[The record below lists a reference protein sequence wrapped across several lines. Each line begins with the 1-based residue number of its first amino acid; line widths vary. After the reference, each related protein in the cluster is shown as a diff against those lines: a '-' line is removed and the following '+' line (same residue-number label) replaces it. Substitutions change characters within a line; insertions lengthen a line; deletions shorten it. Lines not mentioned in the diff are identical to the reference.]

1 MRLISLFVESLKG
14 VFRMGCRL
22 SNGVLSVDISD
33 IGEAYKG
40 TRFDWT
46 GFITQVTLAKGNH
59 TFCVPESLKEGE
71 GTGGIGLCNEFG
83 ISRAIGYDETP
94 VGGWFPKPG
103 IGLLQKLDSQSY
115 SFINEFPLNSFS
127 VDVEVRDDS
136 ITYTVQPLESNG
148 YAMLLT
154 KTISIKDDQLKIAY
168 ELHNKGE
175 KPFQTEEYIHNFVGI
190 DGLNIGADFEL
201 RLPSAL
207 KVEEPESEY
216 TNNLLEVSGNTL
228 TWSEEPDRSFY
239 CKLSGWESPEAE
251 FNWELVHKPSGT
263 GVRES
268 GDFPV
273 ARMALWGER
282 HVVSPEVF
290 VNISL
295 LPHES
300 KSWSRTYHFF
310 TS

>member
-1 MRLISLFVESLKG
+1 
-14 VFRMGCRL
+14 MGYRL
-22 SNGVLSVDISD
+22 SNGVLSVDIAD
-33 IGEAYKG
+33 IGEDYKG

-46 GFITQVTLAKGNH
+46 GFITQVTLEKGNH

-71 GTGGIGLCNEFG
+71 GTGGSGICNEFG
-83 ISRAIGYDETP
+83 ISRAIGYDEAP
-94 VGGWFPKPG
+94 IGGWFPKPG

-115 SFINEFPLNSFS
+115 SFHNKYPLTPFA
-127 VDVEVRDDS
+127 VDMEVRDDS
-136 ITYTVQPLESNG
+136 ITYTVQPMESNG

-168 ELHNKGE
+168 ELHNKGD
-175 KPFQTEEYIHNFVGI
+175 KPIQTEEYIHNFVGI
-190 DGLNIGADFEL
+190 DGLNIGSDFEL
-201 RLPSAL
+201 RLSNGL
-207 KVEEPESEY
+207 KVVEPESQY

-239 CKLSGWESPEAE
+239 CKLSGWGGPEAE